1 MKARRAA
8 KPVAAIHRVTGSQFG
23 DPIVR
28 GGLHIRGSDAHPE
41 VRHAVIRFARW
52 LRAKFPFPIRVP
64 VYLFPTEQIMT
75 GKRELVSASFFAPF
89 DRSVEP
95 YIRVSTGDYTLL
107 RQKNG
112 RDNALASILCSVA
125 HEVVHYQ
132 QWSQGR
138 ELCEREA
145 LRRASAIVRSYWKTV
160 LHP

>member
-1 MKARRAA
+1 M
-8 KPVAAIHRVTGSQFG
+8 VTESRFG
-23 DPIVR
+23 DQTMR
-28 GGLHIRGSDAHPE
+28 TGLYIRGSNAHPE
-41 VRHAVIRFARW
+41 VRQAVKLFARW
-52 LRAKFPFPIRVP
+52 LRAHFPFPIRVP

-75 GKRELVSASFFAPF
+75 RKRELVSASFFAPF

-95 YIRVSTGDYTLL
+95 YIRVATGDYTAL

-125 HEVVHYQ
+125 HEVVHYE
-132 QWSQGR
+132 QWSQSR

-145 LRRASAIVRSYWKTV
+145 LRRASAIVRSYSKTV